1 MNEAFQDDRS
11 PPELLRFANAYRGVP
26 CDCLVSKCRLKFTT
40 ADVLHARAKQ
50 LPYSIPGSRHGY
62 NVGCI
67 ERCSMFIELADYETV
82 G

>member
-11 PPELLRFANAYRGVP
+11 PPELLRFANAYRGGP

-40 ADVLHARAKQ
+40 ADVLHAREKQ
-50 LPYSIPGSRHGY
+50 LPYSIPVWRHGH

-67 ERCSMFIELADYETV
+67 EWCSMFIELADYEKV